1 MPKSAKVITK
11 RAYFT
16 DSQRKYAVPMK
27 GDLEISEY
35 EGGAIFRFKNIAMA
49 STRLRRSP
57 SRAGLELSAWSL
69 S

>member
-16 DSQRKYAVPMK
+16 DGQRKYAVPMK

-35 EGGAIFRFKNIAMA
+35 EGGAIFRFKTMAMA
-49 STRLRRSP
+49 SMRLRRSP
-57 SRAGLELSAWSL
+57 RCAGLELSAWIL